1 MHVVTDPAHLNT
13 NLACRGAPLGRL
25 GLSTLQCNSKQQTL
39 QASRAETL
47 PTCHDPEGKLLL
59 FNYKQGK
66 VTI

>member
-1 MHVVTDPAHLNT
+1 MNEKKGYC
-13 NLACRGAPLGRL
+13 ACV
-25 GLSTLQCNSKQQTL
+25 TLQHFFIEACNSKQQTL

-47 PTCHDPEGKLLL
+47 PTCHDPEGKLLF